1 MKLHD
6 ALRELCEKHGNI
18 IVQKKNLVYLLSDLG
33 AFEECP
39 ELRQIMKDLVS
50 GGYTRDLYQRSLR
63 KNKDDYLSHAYAVLG
78 SFRDKKDT
86 PNGLALYAVNSV
98 SFMSEQTEEGGAE
111 LPDSDEE
118 LPSAILAYP
127 RSLMKAWQG
136 DAEAQGIIGDL
147 CLDEENGDGRYNAL
161 GLKWHLKAA
170 ESGNARSQ
178 LTAGKLY
185 LEGAGIKHDYA
196 EALKWF
202 RKAAEQGNANAMRCI
217 GRMYENGD
225 GVARDYKMAAE
236 WYQKAAELKDEM
248 AGFYLGMMYENG
260 HGVARSH
267 EKALDW
273 FKKTA
278 EQSRAENEAILRA
291 VKELEST
298 VSRMR
303 P

>member
-98 SFMSEQTEEGGAE
+98 SFAFGFAAAPEFHYGAPAPAETAEDTAMSEQTEEGGAE

-127 RSLMKAWQG
+127 RSLMKARQG
-136 DAEAQGIIGDL
+136 DARERELSMITL
-147 CLDEENGDGRYNAL
+147 RPLNGSVRP
-161 GLKWHLKAA
+161 
-170 ESGNARSQ
+170 R
-178 LTAGKLY
+178 
-185 LEGAGIKHDYA
+185 
-196 EALKWF
+196 
-202 RKAAEQGNANAMRCI
+202 
-217 GRMYENGD
+217 
-225 GVARDYKMAAE
+225 
-236 WYQKAAELKDEM
+236 
-248 AGFYLGMMYENG
+248 
-260 HGVARSH
+260 
-267 EKALDW
+267 
-273 FKKTA
+273 
-278 EQSRAENEAILRA
+278 SRAMQ
-291 VKELEST
+291 T
-298 VSRMR
+298 

>member
-98 SFMSEQTEEGGAE
+98 SFAFGFAAAPEFHYGAPAPAETAEDTAMSEQTEEGGAE

-127 RSLMKAWQG
+127 RSLMKARQG

-161 GLKWHLKAA
+161 GLKW
-170 ESGNARSQ
+170 
-178 LTAGKLY
+178 
-185 LEGAGIKHDYA
+185 
-196 EALKWF
+196 
-202 RKAAEQGNANAMRCI
+202 QG
-217 GRMYENGD
+217 
-225 GVARDYKMAAE
+225 
-236 WYQKAAELKDEM
+236 
-248 AGFYLGMMYENG
+248 
-260 HGVARSH
+260 
-267 EKALDW
+267 
-273 FKKTA
+273 
-278 EQSRAENEAILRA
+278 
-291 VKELEST
+291 
-298 VSRMR
+298 